1 LQLLTTAS
9 HKLTGTP
16 AGTYNVTITGTSGS
30 VQHSSTILLMVN

>member
-1 LQLLTTAS
+1 VSTTKRRS
-9 HKLTGTP
+9 QTGTP